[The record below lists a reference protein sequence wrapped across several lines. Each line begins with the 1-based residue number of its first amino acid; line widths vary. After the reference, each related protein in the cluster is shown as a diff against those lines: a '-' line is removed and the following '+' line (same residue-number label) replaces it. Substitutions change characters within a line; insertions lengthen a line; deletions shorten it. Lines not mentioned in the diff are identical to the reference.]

1 MARLEFVITD
11 EHRKSVWSFLDEIG
25 LILDLKRIPGERNK
39 EYRERLYRVFTRP
52 TDSTYQGMLNAIT
65 YELGL
70 NFHDLISID
79 FIGGPTDVGLAAGE
93 TPQPRVT
100 LKDGVLTLY
109 GHYINEDDNMIVQ
122 IDNKPQ
128 INLRKIEY
136 ADPNDLLDAINSTTT
151 FLATDLDIQGHI
163 DGTGGPALRADW
175 SYTIANDDSNVWITQ
190 EVVPSSTRFFLAN
203 SPINE
208 GQFFFDERRI
218 FKTSKESEN
227 DLTQP
232 GDFYLDLST
241 GEVVVASLPS
251 GLGTVRYQYRNLPV
265 YLEASPVSLGYIGSL
280 EMQRYFFTQ
289 LELSLFDNPLERFIN
304 NIPTDEGVE
313 IINELYRA
321 SKNFWGI

>member
-1 MARLEFVITD
+1 MSRLEFVITD
-11 EHRKSVWSFLDEIG
+11 ENRKSVWSFLDEIG

-52 TDSTYQGMLNAIT
+52 TDSTYRGMLNAIT

-70 NFHDLISID
+70 DFYELISID
-79 FIGGPTDVGLAAGE
+79 FIGGPTNVGLAAGE

-109 GHYINEDDNMIVQ
+109 GHYVNEDENMVVQVDN
-122 IDNKPQ
+122 NPQ
-128 INLRKIEY
+128 VNLRKLEY
-136 ADPNDLLDAINSTTT
+136 ADPEDLLLAIP
-151 FLATDLDIQGHI
+151 FPFEATDIGIQGHV
-163 DGTGGPALRADW
+163 DGTGGPAMRYDW
-175 SYTIANDDSNVWITQ
+175 SYTLANVDSNITITQ
-190 EVVPSSTRFFLAN
+190 EVVPSSTRFILTQ

-208 GQFFFDERRI
+208 GQFYFDERRI
-218 FKTSKESEN
+218 FKTLKESEN

-232 GDFYLDLST
+232 GDFYLDVST

-251 GLGTVRYQYRNLPV
+251 GLGTVRYQYRNLPID
-265 YLEASPVSLGYIGSL
+265 LEASPVSLGHIGSR

-289 LELSLFDNPLERFIN
+289 LELSLFDSPLERFIN
-304 NIPTDEGVE
+304 NIPTLEGTE

-321 SKNFWGI
+321 SNNYWGI